1 MAEGAAGPAGAGRRR
16 RRQAAPAEPL
26 GSLTQQEQALP
37 VGTETCGSCGGDRLT
52 RLRLTLAD
60 GTEVT
65 FVSCHRC
72 EHRAW
77 IPLDGDGTALTRDQ
91 VVERSARR

>member
-1 MAEGAAGPAGAGRRR
+1 MAEGAAGGTGRRR
-16 RRQAAPAEPL
+16 GRRAAEPARPL
-26 GSLTQQEQALP
+26 GSLTRQDQPHTL
-37 VGTETCGSCGGDRLT
+37 GTEECGSCGSRQLT

-65 FVSCHRC
+65 FVSCHSC

-77 IPLDGDGTALTRDQ
+77 IPVDGDGTELTREQ
-91 VVERSARR
+91 VMERSARR

>member
-1 MAEGAAGPAGAGRRR
+1 MAQGAGTGR

-26 GSLTQQEQALP
+26 GSLTRPDQEITP
-37 VGTETCGSCGGDRLT
+37 GTEHCVSCGSEQLT

-65 FVSCHRC
+65 FVSCHAC

-77 IPLDGDGTALTRDQ
+77 IPVDGDGTPLTRDE
-91 VVERSARR
+91 VVQRSSRR